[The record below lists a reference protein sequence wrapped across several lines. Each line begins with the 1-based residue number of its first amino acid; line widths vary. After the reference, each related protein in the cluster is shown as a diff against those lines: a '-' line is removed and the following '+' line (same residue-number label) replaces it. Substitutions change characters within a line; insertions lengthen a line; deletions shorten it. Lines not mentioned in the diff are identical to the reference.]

1 MNVIFSIQGGIGK
14 SVMATA
20 VCKAVKNNY
29 PNSNLIVVTGY
40 PEVFV
45 NNPNVDMVF
54 QHGQESY
61 FYTKYVDGKEVK
73 IMANEPYNITEHL
86 LFKEHTIETWC
97 KMNGLVYSGEKPEII
112 INQREATYFMNKYN
126 NIEKPIMI
134 LQTNGGAPTQDTVQ
148 MNPLAVKYSWARDM
162 PKYVAEAVIE
172 TFHQKYHILHLRRDD
187 QFSYENTTHFSDSF
201 KAVAFMIMR
210 SEKRVL
216 IDSFAQHTA
225 AALLKPSTVLWI
237 ANKPNVFGYPIHD
250 NIIANPETAKPD
262 LRFSFLSKYNIT
274 GAPNE
279 FPYNDERD
287 MFNVDRI
294 IDSIMNQPPSL

>member
-54 QHGQESY
+54 SHGQESY
-61 FYTKYVDGKEVK
+61 FYTKYVEGKDVK

-97 KMNGLVYSGEKPEII
+97 KMNGLVYSGEQPEIV
-112 INQREATYFMNKYN
+112 INQREATYFMNKYE
-126 NIEKPIMI
+126 IEKPIMI

-172 TFHQKYHILHLRRDD
+172 TFHQKYHILHLRREY

-201 KAVAFMIMR
+201 KSVAFMILR

-225 AALLKPSTVLWI
+225 AALQKPSSVLWI
-237 ANKPNVFGYPIHD
+237 ANKPNVFGYNIHD
-250 NIIANPETAKPD
+250 NIVANPETAKPD

-287 MFNVDRI
+287 MFHVDRI
-294 IDSIMNQPPSL
+294 IDSIINQPPTL

>member
-1 MNVIFSIQGGIGK
+1 MDVIFSIQGGIGK

-20 VCKAVKNNY
+20 VCKAIKKTY
-29 PNSNLIVVTGY
+29 PNSNTIVVTGY

-45 NNPNVDMVF
+45 NNPNIDMVF
-54 QHGQESY
+54 SHGQQSY
-61 FYTKYVDGKEVK
+61 FYSKYIEGKDVK
-73 IMANEPYNITEHL
+73 IMANEPYNVTEHIL
-86 LFKEHTIETWC
+86 YKEHLIETWC
-97 KMNGLVYSGEKPEII
+97 KMNGLDYSGEQPEVF
-112 INQREATYFMNKYN
+112 INQRERTYFMNKYS
-126 NIEKPIMI
+126 IEKPIMI
-134 LQTNGGAPTQDTVQ
+134 LQTNGGAPTQETVH

-172 TFHQKYHILHLRRDD
+172 TFHNKYQIFHLRRDD
-187 QFSYENTTHFSDSF
+187 QFSFENTTHLSDSF
-201 KAVAFMIMR
+201 KAVSFLIGI

-225 AALLKPSTVLWI
+225 AALQKPSTVLWI
-237 ANKPNVFGYPIHD
+237 ANKPNVFGYDIHD

-262 LRFSFLSKYNIT
+262 LRYSFLSKYNIT

-279 FPYNDERD
+279 FPYYYERD
-287 MFNVDRI
+287 MFNIDRI